1 MVQMVRHY
9 VLGCSAYTLLSH
21 RTTKSPANSFVLS
34 SRGHLLCLP
43 SLSKERFPGK
53 CGNSALSLWLCLRK
67 WHSILIC
74 SADGHFGW
82 HGMLGIGYPDFPCSL
97 LPMVGKLGLARLCS
111 VGFGSFKMN
120 VLTFLHHR
128 CRSLLCKMQRDC
140 VVGKVGGS
148 VDQEGP
154 KFKTLHCVSHS
165 SGSRHSN
172 NEKTNE
178 NIDLS
183 SGWGTSAKSLWDGF
197 MFLNA
202 FVSF

>member
-1 MVQMVRHY
+1 MYVFSNRILKVAPNPPKGLQIQPQNVKVLSNSQKPGQYRQKEQIQLFSRPPGSRKEGTNYTKPRFNINSVPLMVQMVRHY

-97 LPMVGKLGLARLCS
+97 LPMVGKLGLARLCT
-111 VGFGSFKMN
+111 
-120 VLTFLHHR
+120 VLD
-128 CRSLLCKMQRDC
+128 SALLK
-140 VVGKVGGS
+140 
-148 VDQEGP
+148 
-154 KFKTLHCVSHS
+154 
-165 SGSRHSN
+165 
-172 NEKTNE
+172 
-178 NIDLS
+178 
-183 SGWGTSAKSLWDGF
+183 
-197 MFLNA
+197 
-202 FVSF
+202 